1 MIHDGFFGQTSDKTA
16 NYWLW
21 FSFVLMFFKL
31 ARDLFNIVAE
41 VMIWSVL
48 RSGISYTRPHSTL
61 KKTFQTIYCSDLS
74 RAISN
79 GISRAIS
86 NGIGLSPIRS
96 VIIRVIKKSDD
107 RASGVRFV
115 YHGYD

>member
-79 GISRAIS
+79 GNRTEW
-86 NGIGLSPIRS
+86 SPIRS